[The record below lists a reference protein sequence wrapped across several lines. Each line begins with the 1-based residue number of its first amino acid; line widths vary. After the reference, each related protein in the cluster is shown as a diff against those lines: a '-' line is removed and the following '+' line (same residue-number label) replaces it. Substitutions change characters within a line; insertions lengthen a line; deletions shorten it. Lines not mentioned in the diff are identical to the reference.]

1 MQLFHTFG
9 KHAVVLGGMFEN
21 KQRFSRCEYQQIET
35 NSADTV
41 TTMDAGF
48 EMPMVYGA
56 GLSYCYADRIT
67 LALDYQCQDWAN
79 VLYFNANDALA
90 VRHRWAL
97 GAEYRHD
104 PMGRRFL
111 DRMSWRVGASYATS
125 YTTQF
130 EQPHLSVTMGFGF
143 PLRTIGTVVNTTF
156 EYGRR
161 GFAAG
166 QMNENYVRFVVNAAI
181 AEHWFFKRKL

>member
-1 MQLFHTFG
+1 
-9 KHAVVLGGMFEN
+9 
-21 KQRFSRCEYQQIET
+21 
-35 NSADTV
+35 
-41 TTMDAGF
+41 
-48 EMPMVYGA
+48 
-56 GLSYCYADRIT
+56 
-67 LALDYQCQDWAN
+67 
-79 VLYFNANDALA
+79 
-90 VRHRWAL
+90 
-97 GAEYRHD
+97 
-104 PMGRRFL
+104 
-111 DRMSWRVGASYATS
+111 MSWRVGASYATS